1 MTAEEINSK
10 YKKDQ
15 DRLIKHYGG
24 VVSNNEGDL
33 SVRDEPSDH

>member
-24 VVSNNEGDL
+24 VVSNNEENP
-33 SVRDEPSDH
+33 SVKDESSDH